1 MGYICR
7 LCGGDEFAALHRPGP
22 MPKSPTRTAR
32 PAAVMRANTCSTGAG
47 ARPTAQEV
55 ASLVAGYTIGGRP
68 SSVILT
74 TVRQRI
80 GCRTGRADHA
90 SR

>member
-1 MGYICR
+1 MRSKYVLD
-7 LCGGDEFAALHRPGP
+7 LC
-22 MPKSPTRTAR
+22 
-32 PAAVMRANTCSTGAG
+32 G
-47 ARPTAQEV
+47 ARPTGHEV
-55 ASLVAGYTIGGRP
+55 ASLVAGHMIGGRP
-68 SSVILT
+68 SRVILT